1 MENYLVYSVIKA
13 GAGSSLILSG
23 ANSDEVLLKFK
34 SYKTHFE
41 NEADKAKVSDGTTIK
56 VWVDRPGH
64 TEIKEASDPSIP
76 WIKTKNLIIKRWEIF
91 VDTSASAPITTN
103 IFDTIKNNPSLYR
116 CPTPKDD
123 GWYVDKDTWD
133 FLIVSMLNKQNILLR
148 GDSGCGKTELV
159 IYICNRLK
167 KELGIVDMS
176 ILDGRTTLCG
186 STKLINGNTEIK
198 PAKFAEMIQRDQVV
212 LLDELSRG
220 DAMANNVLLPVL
232 DSRRTLHMDE
242 LGDIDNI
249 KVHPECTIWATANVG
264 SEYTG
269 TQNLDEALDNRFVQI
284 QLGYAPVDYETEI
297 MLHRFK
303 SLTRTQAKKLANM
316 ANESRMNTMIS
327 HPISTRK
334 ILTIANY
341 VSMGLDPRMA
351 AKQILS
357 AAYSGKGDTSLDIL
371 LKQLD

>member
-1 MENYLVYSVIKA
+1 MANHLIYRVVKTGDA
-13 GAGSSLILSG
+13 TSLILVT
-23 ANSDEVLLKFK
+23 ANNDENLMKYK
-34 SYKTHFE
+34 SYKASFNAE
-41 NEADKAKVSDGTTIK
+41 GDSKKVSNNTLIK
-56 VWVDRPGH
+56 VNLDDGAAF
-64 TEIKEASDPSIP
+64 EILTKTDPKLPWMKTKELS
-76 WIKTKNLIIKRWEIF
+76 IKTWSIHIE
-91 VDTSASAPITTN
+91 TSATAAVTTN
-103 IFDTIKNNPSLYR
+103 VFDTIRTNPDLYR
-116 CPTPKDD
+116 CPTPKED
-123 GWYVDKDTWD
+123 GWYVDPDTWD
-133 FLIVSMLNKQNILLR
+133 FLVVSMLNHQNILLR

-159 IYICNRLK
+159 MYICNRLK

-186 STKLINGNTEIK
+186 STKLVNGNTEIK

-242 LGDIDNI
+242 LGDIENI
-249 KVHPECTIWATANVG
+249 KVHPECTIWATANIG
-264 SEYTG
+264 AEYTG
-269 TQNLDEALDNRFVQI
+269 TQNIDEALDNRFVQI

-303 SLTRTQAKKLANM
+303 SLTRNQAKKLANM
-316 ANESRMNTMIS
+316 ASESRLNTMIS

-341 VSMGLDPRMA
+341 VSMGLDIKKA
-351 AKQILS
+351 AQQIL
-357 AAYSGKGDTSLDIL
+357 AATYSGKGDTSLDIL